1 MNKSDYIEY
10 WKTTAEQDWI
20 AVNHLFEKGDYL
32 QSLFF
37 ANLVLEKLLK
47 AHWVKDNHDN
57 VPPKIHRLT
66 YLLSSTSLTLPHSD
80 VQTLDDMDLY
90 QLGSRYP
97 DYHFKILKLCTQ
109 SHTEA
114 LLKKVL
120 QLKDSAHLYQNKR

>member
-10 WKTTAEQDWI
+10 WKITAQQDWV
-20 AVNHLFEKGDYL
+20 AVGHLFDSGDYL

-47 AHWVKDNHDN
+47 AHWVRDNIDN

-66 YLLSSTSLTLPHSD
+66 YLLSHTALVLASND

-97 DYHFKILKLCTQ
+97 DYNFKILTLCTQ

-114 LLKKVL
+114 LLQKVL
-120 QLKDSAHLYQNKR
+120 QLKDDLVNRLP

>member
-1 MNKSDYIEY
+1 MNKPDYIDY
-10 WKTTAEQDWI
+10 WKITAENDWV
-20 AVNHLFEKGDYL
+20 AVYHLFEKGDFL

-47 AHWVKDNHDN
+47 AHWVKDNIEN

-66 YLLSSTSLTLPHSD
+66 YLLSHTKLILTHSD
-80 VQTLDDMDLY
+80 VQLLDDMDLY

-97 DYHFKILKLCTQ
+97 DYHFKISKLCTQ
-109 SHTEA
+109 PHTEA

-120 QLKDSAHLYQNKR
+120 LLKDDLLKKLP